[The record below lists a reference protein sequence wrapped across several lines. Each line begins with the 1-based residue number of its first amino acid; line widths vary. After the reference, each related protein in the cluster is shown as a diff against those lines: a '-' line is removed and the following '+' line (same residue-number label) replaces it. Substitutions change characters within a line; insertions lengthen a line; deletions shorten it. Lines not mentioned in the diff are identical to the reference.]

1 MKARVILPIILSMV
15 LLTSCGNKYVAKVG
29 NQEIYKTNIKKVS
42 HNDMG
47 DWVLSGTTNAP
58 EDSKVLVTVYDK
70 ESDEYGA
77 NGSESAKSPATL
89 AIVQDGKFKVNV
101 NPVILTDRVDQKIG
115 GKTKLL
121 VFAVKNYNRKWVEPT
136 IPKNIVNNARKSL
149 NPKTVSMSKSQNT
162 YIKNL
167 NKNNSKSKT
176 SKATNTTTT
185 NNNTNSSNGDKVP
198 SENKAALEKAKTYS
212 NIMHLSRQ
220 EIYDQLT
227 SEAGENFPATAA
239 QYAVD
244 HLHADYNANALATAK
259 NYRKEQNMSDN
270 EIREQLTSEAGEQF
284 TQQEADY
291 AIQHLND

>member
-15 LLTSCGNKYVAKVG
+15 LLTSCGNKYVAKVR

-121 VFAVKNYNRKWVEPT
+121 VFAVKNYNRK
-136 IPKNIVNNARKSL
+136 
-149 NPKTVSMSKSQNT
+149 
-162 YIKNL
+162 
-167 NKNNSKSKT
+167 
-176 SKATNTTTT
+176 
-185 NNNTNSSNGDKVP
+185 
-198 SENKAALEKAKTYS
+198 
-212 NIMHLSRQ
+212 
-220 EIYDQLT
+220 
-227 SEAGENFPATAA
+227 
-239 QYAVD
+239 
-244 HLHADYNANALATAK
+244 
-259 NYRKEQNMSDN
+259 
-270 EIREQLTSEAGEQF
+270 
-284 TQQEADY
+284 
-291 AIQHLND
+291 